1 MIGSSAQNVSAG
13 ARVKVRDPGAVPLW
27 STWDNDNQRTS
38 TPVKRRLQQLFF
50 SGDKKIQAEV
60 VYISSETERER
71 LKRDKRVKVALR
83 DPAGSQIVITA
94 DVNNL
99 KSA

>member
-1 MIGSSAQNVSAG
+1 MIGSSAQHVSAG

-50 SGDKKIQAEV
+50 SGDKKVQAEV

-94 DVNNL
+94 DANNL